1 MNGGEATA
9 FIIGICIGIA
19 IMGVGILLA
28 AHSPTVPT
36 CAEDEVIHGTG
47 DYSHGMWEH
56 YGCTHPDIL
65 RNS

>member
-1 MNGGEATA
+1 MNGTEAA
-9 FIIGICIGIA
+9 SFIIGMIAGISVTV
-19 IMGVGILLA
+19 MGVLLA
-28 AHSPTVPT
+28 AQPEIPT

-56 YGCTHPDIL
+56 YECTHPDIL